1 MIVRGHE
8 DESTPGHQ
16 LKMICIDDSISHLR
30 DEDPKVCPYCGR
42 RPTGVG
48 TDVYSDDH
56 VFMDAIGG
64 KKTVRA
70 CKRCNDHFGG
80 TFEAQNLKDTIIRIS
95 ILLAQAGVA
104 IAKKGL
110 KWKNAVST
118 PEGLLYNLVL
128 TTDGVQIESAKPFVE
143 RDPGDPKILHVTVNN
158 DAESRKLLKQFV
170 NPKKFALQG
179 QTPGKPARTQES
191 SFNLD
196 LNKMVGLTALKMAVA
211 ASTLA
216 FPDEVQSFSDA
227 RIDLTDGDESSRVKS
242 VVFDHRIHSSLDA
255 SHDPLCHVIYLEE
268 HEGTLH
274 GVVQFFGSFQ
284 AYITLSN
291 SVSRSYE
298 RGLLATLDPTTG
310 QENFRVIPRLGI
322 KKWRGN
328 ETADQ
333 LSPIKKFNACA
344 RQVGAKSDV
353 LNVSSV
359 TSEDGV
365 ERKAKWSIPGW
376 SWTGDIPGRRK

>member
-1 MIVRGHE
+1 
-8 DESTPGHQ
+8 
-16 LKMICIDDSISHLR
+16 
-30 DEDPKVCPYCGR
+30 
-42 RPTGVG
+42 
-48 TDVYSDDH
+48 
-56 VFMDAIGG
+56 
-64 KKTVRA
+64 
-70 CKRCNDHFGG
+70 
-80 TFEAQNLKDTIIRIS
+80 
-95 ILLAQAGVA
+95 
-104 IAKKGL
+104 
-110 KWKNAVST
+110 
-118 PEGLLYNLVL
+118 
-128 TTDGVQIESAKPFVE
+128 
-143 RDPGDPKILHVTVNN
+143 
-158 DAESRKLLKQFV
+158 
-170 NPKKFALQG
+170 
-179 QTPGKPARTQES
+179 
-191 SFNLD
+191 
-196 LNKMVGLTALKMAVA
+196 
-211 ASTLA
+211 
-216 FPDEVQSFSDA
+216 
-227 RIDLTDGDESSRVKS
+227 
-242 VVFDHRIHSSLDA
+242 
-255 SHDPLCHVIYLEE
+255 
-268 HEGTLH
+268 
-274 GVVQFFGSFQ
+274 